1 MAGFPWETAA
11 VGLIV
16 GVAAAWA
23 VRSIWRATR
32 RKQVCST
39 CGSAG
44 DCPLAK
50 ARGEGE
56 GEGGA
61 APCGVGEPFDLVAP
75 GRSSDDRGIS

>member
-16 GVAAAWA
+16 GVAALWA
-23 VRSIWRATR
+23 VRSLVRAGR

-44 DCPLAK
+44 SCPLVK
-50 ARGEGE
+50 
-56 GEGGA
+56 GA
-61 APCGVGEPFDLVAP
+61 EAPCGVLSSPQPLPGETPEPPA
-75 GRSSDDRGIS
+75 R

>member
-16 GVAAAWA
+16 AVAAAWA
-23 VRSIWRATR
+23 VRGVWRAAR

-50 ARGEGE
+50 AKDQGQ
-56 GEGGA
+56 GGA
-61 APCGVGEPFDLVAP
+61 APCGVGEPFDLAAP
-75 GRSSDDRGIS
+75 GKTFPPAR